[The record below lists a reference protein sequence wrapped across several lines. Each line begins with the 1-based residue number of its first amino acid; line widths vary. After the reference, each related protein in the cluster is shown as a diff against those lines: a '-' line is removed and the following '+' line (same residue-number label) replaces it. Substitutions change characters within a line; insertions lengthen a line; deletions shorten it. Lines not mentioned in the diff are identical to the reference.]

1 MRTYCSKTRETEDTN
16 FPGIKQIKYLL
27 GWSKS
32 SKTIPSTSPR
42 KLRFFEVLTSKSLR
56 LLTWKN
62 LKGWTLNLKKVDL
75 ILASNFETFWGFLT
89 NETFFGVF
97 EVFYGSVSRAGCSH
111 AGKCYVKSGRK
122 HWKIMRNTLSCS
134 GMIDWYKKNAM
145 TRLFGSLK
153 VVWMNVVRDQKCHV
167 NQPEI
172 FRQTKVGEFSA
183 CLVSC

>member
-1 MRTYCSKTRETEDTN
+1 
-16 FPGIKQIKYLL
+16 
-27 GWSKS
+27 
-32 SKTIPSTSPR
+32 
-42 KLRFFEVLTSKSLR
+42 
-56 LLTWKN
+56 
-62 LKGWTLNLKKVDL
+62 
-75 ILASNFETFWGFLT
+75 
-89 NETFFGVF
+89 
-97 EVFYGSVSRAGCSH
+97 
-111 AGKCYVKSGRK
+111 
-122 HWKIMRNTLSCS
+122 MRNTLSCS